1 MTIAKKTV
9 AQAAT
14 KKVISNAK
22 SPKKEAPKKTY
33 SEDEDEDD
41 DLDLDDD
48 MDLDVDDIDF
58 DDEDDD
64 DDDF

>member
-22 SPKKEAPKKTY
+22 SPNKEVPKKTF
-33 SEDEDEDD
+33 SEDEDEDE

-48 MDLDVDDIDF
+48 LDLDVDDIDF

>member
-22 SPKKEAPKKTY
+22 SPKKEAPKKTF
-33 SEDEDEDD
+33 SEDEDED
-41 DLDLDDD
+41 LDLDDD
-48 MDLDVDDIDF
+48 LDLEVDDIDF
-58 DDEDDD
+58 DDEDED

>member
-22 SPKKEAPKKTY
+22 SPKKEAPKKTF

-41 DLDLDDD
+41 LDLDDD
-48 MDLDVDDIDF
+48 LDLEVDDIDF
-58 DDEDDD
+58 DDEDED

>member
-14 KKVISNAK
+14 KKLISNAK
-22 SPKKEAPKKTY
+22 SPKKEAPKKTF
-33 SEDEDEDD
+33 SEDEDED
-41 DLDLDDD
+41 LDLDDD
-48 MDLDVDDIDF
+48 LDLDVDDIDF
-58 DDEDDD
+58 DDEDED

>member
-22 SPKKEAPKKTY
+22 SPKKEAPKKTF
-33 SEDEDEDD
+33 SEDEDED
-41 DLDLDDD
+41 LDLDDD
-48 MDLDVDDIDF
+48 LDLDVDDIDF
-58 DDEDDD
+58 DDEDED

>member
-14 KKVISNAK
+14 KKLISNAK
-22 SPKKEAPKKTY
+22 SPKKEAPKKTF
-33 SEDEDEDD
+33 SEDEDED
-41 DLDLDDD
+41 LDLDDD
-48 MDLDVDDIDF
+48 LDLEVDDIDF
-58 DDEDDD
+58 DDEDED